1 MGYWQHIDIEGK
13 KIGYARVSTE
23 DQILDMQID
32 ALTGAGC
39 DPIETDH
46 GISGGVEALR
56 PGLHKAL
63 SVLEPGDAFIVFKL
77 DRLGR
82 SVLHL
87 SDLLTRF
94 NKDGIHFVSLSE
106 GINTTTPGGK
116 LVYHIIA
123 AVAEFQRDLI
133 RENTVCGLEAARARG
148 AQLGRPLALNEY
160 QIVEAHRALEQ
171 DRASMQAV
179 ADRCG
184 VSEITLR
191 RALARM
197 GLSISPECS

>member
-23 DQILDMQID
+23 EQVLDMQID

-46 GISGGVEALR
+46 GISGGAEALR
-56 PGLHKAL
+56 PGLHRAL
-63 SVLEPGDAFIVFKL
+63 SVLKPGDAFIVFKL

-148 AQLGRPLALNEY
+148 TQLGRPYALNEY
-160 QIVEAHRALEQ
+160 QILEAHRVFAQEQ
-171 DRASMQAV
+171 ASFEVLAE
-179 ADRCG
+179 RCG
-184 VSEITLR
+184 VSKITLK
-191 RALARM
+191 RAFKRM
-197 GLSISPECS
+197 GLSLIVE